1 MNGILNIYKPKGIT
15 SFSAVARIKKFTG
28 ENRIG
33 HAGTLDPLATGV
45 LPLLLG
51 KAACIQ
57 DLLSNHDKTYVAGVR
72 LGTVTDTGD
81 VTGNVISE
89 TGKSVTAPEFE
100 KVLSEFVGKQKQIPP
115 MYSAIQVDG
124 KRLYALARRGIEVE
138 RQARDIEIYS
148 ARLVSQENETDFQIE
163 VSCSKGTYI
172 RTLCEDIGQKLG
184 TGACMYSLERTVCGR
199 FSKEDSVSL
208 DELEEYFKNGQP
220 EKIEEKL
227 INPESIF
234 SDLKKVYLPE
244 FYSNLCINGCEIYI
258 KKARVD
264 AKLFEDGA
272 MCRIY
277 TNDKRFI
284 GPGYLH
290 DFPNGKAIKI
300 KYRFI

>member
-1 MNGILNIYKPKGIT
+1 MNGILNIYKPEGIT

-28 ENRIG
+28 ETRIG

-45 LPLLLG
+45 LPLLVG

-72 LGTVTDTGD
+72 LGTTTDTGD
-81 VTGNVISE
+81 VTGNVISQ
-89 TGKSVTAPEFE
+89 TGKSVSEEEFV
-100 KVLSEFVGKQKQIPP
+100 KVLSEFVGKQKQVPP

-124 KRLYALARRGIEVE
+124 KRLYDLARRGIEVE
-138 RQARDIEIYS
+138 RPARDIEIYS
-148 ARLVSQENETDFQIE
+148 AALVARENETDFKIE

-172 RTLCEDIGQKLG
+172 RTLCEDIGERLG

-199 FSKEDSVSL
+199 FKKEECVSL
-208 DELEEYFKNGQP
+208 SELEGYFLAGTP

-234 SDLKKVYLPE
+234 EDLKKVYLPE

-264 AKLFEDGA
+264 AKLFEDGQ

-284 GPGYLH
+284 GPGELC
-290 DFPNGKAIKI
+290 DFPKGKAIKI